1 MSITAVRRAVTSA
14 RRRRAARVQYGAE
27 LGSVGM
33 SKSAQG
39 AMAPWVVNHP
49 LVDGRAVWSR
59 TDSSDDERT
68 LQE

>member
-1 MSITAVRRAVTSA
+1 M
-14 RRRRAARVQYGAE
+14 QYGAE